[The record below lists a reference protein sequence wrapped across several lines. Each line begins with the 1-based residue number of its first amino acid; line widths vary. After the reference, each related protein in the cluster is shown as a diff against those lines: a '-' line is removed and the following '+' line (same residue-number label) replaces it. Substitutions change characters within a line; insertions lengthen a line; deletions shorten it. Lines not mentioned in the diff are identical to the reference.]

1 MFDGPDGVVVGFVEG
16 AMEEGFEVTIMVGF
30 VEGAMEEGFEVTG
43 AFVGLA
49 CGNFVLLNV
58 G

>member
-1 MFDGPDGVVVGFVEG
+1 MVGAAEG
-16 AMEEGFEVTIMVGF
+16 AMEDGLDVVAMVGAA
-30 VEGAMEEGFEVTG
+30 EGALEEGFEVTG

-49 CGNFVLLNV
+49 CGNFVLLYV